1 MKNYHQHIHVITKG
15 DTLYLLARKYDVK
28 IMDIIRL
35 NPYINVYNLNIG
47 EELLIPT
54 TYVNESVS
62 D

>member
-47 EELLIPT
+47 DEVHIRT
-54 TYVNESVS
+54 TDVHESVS